1 MWLTVRLAFFF
12 ESLHHHYVIVWMNS
26 LNVVFSTLG
35 GSSFEMDREDFLLF
49 FKKTGGVC
57 TVFDKPLASRPV
69 PSGRQK
75 LVDAFVRGLYVL
87 PEMERSAE
95 DVSLFMVDGFKNKG
109 VVRFV
114 EGEHLI
120 HPVRDDVTLWDQNIF
135 SGLGQA
141 VLRAVEEGTTF
152 IFGDDVGV
160 EDDSSFYVGGQ
171 GGELDEDLPDLIA
184 SAPFYARDERMVPS
198 HLLED
203 SLSEEETDQEVFED
217 ERVNAGYD
225 RGQSDYDSDNDMLS
239 PDEIQS
245 GRFEVEEEED
255 LLPLPYDNQM
265 ALNLLDRIFSQSSI
279 ITMSR
284 LIYELQ
290 DSGFVTGRQ
299 ELEEWLQYCYE
310 ESLISSYYFTVVE
323 EGGGW
328 VC

>member
-1 MWLTVRLAFFF
+1 LK
-12 ESLHHHYVIVWMNS
+12 
-26 LNVVFSTLG
+26 TL
-35 GSSFEMDREDFLLF
+35 FRR
-49 FKKTGGVC
+49 KK
-57 TVFDKPLASRPV
+57 
-69 PSGRQK
+69 Q
-75 LVDAFVRGLYVL
+75 
-87 PEMERSAE
+87 
-95 DVSLFMVDGFKNKG
+95 NKK
-109 VVRFV
+109 
-114 EGEHLI
+114 
-120 HPVRDDVTLWDQNIF
+120 
-135 SGLGQA
+135 
-141 VLRAVEEGTTF
+141 
-152 IFGDDVGV
+152 
-160 EDDSSFYVGGQ
+160 
-171 GGELDEDLPDLIA
+171 
-184 SAPFYARDERMVPS
+184 
-198 HLLED
+198 
-203 SLSEEETDQEVFED
+203 FED

-245 GRFEVEEEED
+245 GRFEGEEEED

-265 ALNLLDRIFSQSSI
+265 ALDLLDRIFSQSSI

>member
-1 MWLTVRLAFFF
+1 
-12 ESLHHHYVIVWMNS
+12 
-26 LNVVFSTLG
+26 
-35 GSSFEMDREDFLLF
+35 
-49 FKKTGGVC
+49 
-57 TVFDKPLASRPV
+57 
-69 PSGRQK
+69 
-75 LVDAFVRGLYVL
+75 
-87 PEMERSAE
+87 MERSAE
-95 DVSLFMVDGFKNKG
+95 DVSLFMVEGFKNKG

-114 EGEHLI
+114 EREHLI

-171 GGELDEDLPDLIA
+171 GGELDEDLPELIA
-184 SAPFYARDERMVPS
+184 SAPFYAREERMAS
-198 HLLED
+198 SSLLED
-203 SLSEEETDQEVFED
+203 SFLEEETEQEVFED
-217 ERVNAGYD
+217 ERVNAGHD

-265 ALNLLDRIFSQSSI
+265 AFDLLDRIFSQSSI